1 MAAKVRIIY
10 YNTEETFRAVL
21 EGQSDESELE
31 VSDSSDI
38 ESDQLSSLQ
47 TTVILTQ
54 LLRYHKI
61 GRQHTRLSLLLKFQM
76 SLEEVLVEVEIAAK
90 LGDEGSQ
97 LGLLAGERKIS
108 LRMYL
113 LPRMA
118 ELADNST
125 KWRSTSHAY
134 ARHNVTSRSNI
145 LLTATLSRKPLHF
158 SSPQLIG

>member
-1 MAAKVRIIY
+1 M
-10 YNTEETFRAVL
+10 
-21 EGQSDESELE
+21 
-31 VSDSSDI
+31 
-38 ESDQLSSLQ
+38 
-47 TTVILTQ
+47 ILTQ

-113 LPRMA
+113 LPRM
-118 ELADNST
+118 ET
-125 KWRSTSHAY
+125 FGGQ
-134 ARHNVTSRSNI
+134 
-145 LLTATLSRKPLHF
+145 LHEMEVDVAC
-158 SSPQLIG
+158 ICKT

>member
-10 YNTEETFRAVL
+10 YNKEKTFRAVL

-31 VSDSSDI
+31 VSDSSDT

-47 TTVILTQ
+47 TKMILTQ
-54 LLRYHKI
+54 LLRYHTI
-61 GRQHTRLSLLLKFQM
+61 GRQQTKVSLLLKFQM

-97 LGLLAGERKIS
+97 LHLGLLAGERKNS

-113 LPRMA
+113 LPRMETFGGQLHEMEVDVA
-118 ELADNST
+118 C
-125 KWRSTSHAY
+125 
-134 ARHNVTSRSNI
+134 I
-145 LLTATLSRKPLHF
+145 CKPYC
-158 SSPQLIG
+158 